1 MHLWGIFFNFQKTY
15 LFSTTK
21 WAPYWT
27 LRIAAKHRTHRA
39 ILGKHSSL
47 KQRNESVDTLLQDN
61 GSYRKRLFVSNQVL
75 ISGKVSVSCS
85 ENFHHIKM
93 ANNELSPWNGLFLL
107 HFSDLDISCSAF
119 VNVMNCVGFGC
130 SVPIL
135 QAVNN
140 DKTSFTALF
149 LPVSRQICT
158 PHPRWM

>member
-15 LFSTTK
+15 SFSTTK
-21 WAPYWT
+21 WAPYCT
-27 LRIAAKHRTHRA
+27 LRIAAKHRTHRT
-39 ILGKHSSL
+39 ILGKHPSL
-47 KQRNESVDTLLQDN
+47 AQRNESVDTLLHDN
-61 GSYRKRLFVSNQVL
+61 GSYRKQLFVSNQVL
-75 ISGKVSVSCS
+75 ISGKVSVFCS
-85 ENFHHIKM
+85 EN
-93 ANNELSPWNGLFLL
+93 SPWNGLFLL

-158 PHPRWM
+158 PHPHWM